1 MKRPLYFKAT
11 RINGIA
17 YVELFKY
24 DHAIAVIS
32 TYEAPNKSEWNDLFD
47 KAVSEANVLNDL
59 INASYRKETPT
70 KEKAT

>member
-32 TYEAPNKSEWNDLFD
+32 TYEAPNKSEWNDLGNYPLTTSN
-47 KAVSEANVLNDL
+47 K
-59 INASYRKETPT
+59 
-70 KEKAT
+70 